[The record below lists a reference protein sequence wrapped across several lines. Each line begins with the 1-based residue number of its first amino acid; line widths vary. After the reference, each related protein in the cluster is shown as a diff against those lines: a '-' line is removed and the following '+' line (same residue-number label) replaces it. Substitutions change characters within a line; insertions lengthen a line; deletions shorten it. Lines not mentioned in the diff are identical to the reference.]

1 MKKLLSLLLIFSFFS
16 SQILAASNLE
26 ISGKYVG
33 QFNMKKLSENS
44 NPKLAIFSTITNTF
58 DVNQDGHDDL
68 IVGNT
73 NVNSYDRNQQN
84 EFAKPVILF
93 WDNNIKE
100 YVVDDNVQKALPLM
114 YYPRRIHG
122 SFNSKT
128 GLTHLF
134 IADTGFDLFNYD
146 FSKGIANLPPNCGA
160 QNHLIT
166 YDPSSGKASEIQLP
180 KLYDY
185 SHGLATADLNGDLI
199 ADYVV
204 LNSPY
209 IKFPAKCSFNGMAY
223 TNESYILYSNK
234 NGGFDKV
241 DIVT

>member
-1 MKKLLSLLLIFSFFS
+1 MKKLLPLFLIFSFFS
-16 SQILAASNLE
+16 SQVLAASDLE

-68 IVGNT
+68 IVGNAILNT
-73 NVNSYDRNQQN
+73 DDRHQQN

-100 YVVDDNVQKALPLM
+100 YVVNDNVQKVLPFM

-122 SFNSKT
+122 SINPKT

-134 IADTGFDLFNYD
+134 IADTGFDLFN
-146 FSKGIANLPPNCGA
+146 
-160 QNHLIT
+160 
-166 YDPSSGKASEIQLP
+166 
-180 KLYDY
+180 
-185 SHGLATADLNGDLI
+185 
-199 ADYVV
+199 
-204 LNSPY
+204 
-209 IKFPAKCSFNGMAY
+209 
-223 TNESYILYSNK
+223 
-234 NGGFDKV
+234 
-241 DIVT
+241 

>member
-1 MKKLLSLLLIFSFFS
+1 MKKLFLLLILSFFS
-16 SQILAASNLE
+16 AQGYAAGCPDGSEPVKSISADGTYFVYKCGGSATSSSDKSKPTKLE

-33 QFNMKKLSENS
+33 QFNIKKLSENS
-44 NPKLAIFSTITNTF
+44 NPKLAVFSTITNTF

-73 NVNSYDRNQQN
+73 NVNSDDRNQQN

-93 WDNNIKE
+93 WDNSIKE

-166 YDPSSGKASEIQLP
+166 YDPSSGKAL
-180 KLYDY
+180 
-185 SHGLATADLNGDLI
+185 
-199 ADYVV
+199 
-204 LNSPY
+204 
-209 IKFPAKCSFNGMAY
+209 
-223 TNESYILYSNK
+223 
-234 NGGFDKV
+234 
-241 DIVT
+241 